1 MLDRL
6 VRRVRSFGREAHSI
20 LAVHEASRSRLV
32 LLEETYRKLG
42 TLSLRQDE
50 LFRQALRCVEN
61 ELFRASHVMA
71 SAAFMDFVEEK
82 LAGDGLVRVRAA
94 RPSWK
99 AASIQD
105 LRENV
110 PEYQLLESA
119 RDLGLC
125 GKTECKALHGLLNK
139 RNECAHPSDYY
150 PGLNETLGYLAEILQ
165 RIGLLHRRKL

>member
-1 MLDRL
+1 MLSGL
-6 VRRVRSFGREAHSI
+6 LERVRAFEREAHSI

-42 TLSLRQDE
+42 ALSLRQDE

-61 ELFRASHVMA
+61 ELFRAAHVMA
-71 SAAFMDFVEEK
+71 WAAFMDFLEER
-82 LAGDGLVRVRAA
+82 LASDGLTKVRAA
-94 RPSWK
+94 RPAWK
-99 AASIQD
+99 VASIQD

-110 PEYQLLESA
+110 PEYQLLEVA

-125 GKTECKALHGLLNK
+125 GKTECKALQGLLNK

-150 PGLNETLGYLAEILQ
+150 PALNESLGYLSEVLQ
-165 RIGLLHRRKL
+165 RIGLLQPRKP